1 MNCYKASLLI
11 CFSSYRHPF
20 LKDYIAHGH
29 TCVVQNLK
37 NDLKIETLLSR
48 KVLKFFCS
56 AFFRASAELF
66 LLSGMFKTSAYC
78 MQHWLCSKEN
88 WTHTSIPLW
97 LWVLWWC
104 SSSRFVLSQYGPRT
118 NFTHKHFL
126 LLHCLKT
133 NTSTSHE
140 GLFLNSNIHQNRD
153 SLFATFRYHFYQCW
167 T

>member
-1 MNCYKASLLI
+1 MVWKP
-11 CFSSYRHPF
+11 FQTGSSYRDPF
-20 LKDYIAHGH
+20 WKITLPMPTPVLLK
-29 TCVVQNLK
+29 NLK

-126 LLHCLKT
+126 VEKLAPQHHIKSLALMKELLHSNPYFIREWISIKFI
-133 NTSTSHE
+133 NT
-140 GLFLNSNIHQNRD
+140 D
-153 SLFATFRYHFYQCW
+153 RYW
-167 T
+167 ASV

>member
-1 MNCYKASLLI
+1 MNCCKAWLLI

-20 LKDYIAHGH
+20 LKDYFAHAH

-56 AFFRASAELF
+56 HRAMHLF
-66 LLSGMFKTSAYC
+66 SDFCRTVPSLVVCLKTSAYC
-78 MQHWLCSKEN
+78 KQHWLCSKEN

-126 LLHCLKT
+126 PHCRK
-133 NTSTSHE
+133 TSTSILLIKE
-140 GLFLNSNIHQNRD
+140 LLVGEN
-153 SLFATFRYHFYQCW
+153 
-167 T
+167 